1 MPQSDEKTVT
11 PGLQAALCVLCISG
25 FTALGAKVGM
35 DPKEPTIA
43 VALAIAGTAAGAAL
57 FGAYLWFMLHIQ
69 TQKVVTAET
78 RSPGITDPKSVKPT
92 EELTVTTS
100 VNDVTNNLPPTVTS
114 TVTKPTNPNPE
125 V

>member
-1 MPQSDEKTVT
+1 MPQSDEKTAI
-11 PGLQAALCVLCISG
+11 PGLQAALSLLCISG
-25 FTALGAKVGM
+25 FTALGVKFGM
-35 DPKEPTIA
+35 DIKEPSIA
-43 VALAIAGTAAGAAL
+43 AGLVIVGTATGAAL

-69 TQKVVTAET
+69 TQKVVTAEN

-100 VNDVTNNLPPTVTS
+100 VNDITNNEPAKVSVTVTP
-114 TVTKPTNPNPE
+114 PTNPNPE